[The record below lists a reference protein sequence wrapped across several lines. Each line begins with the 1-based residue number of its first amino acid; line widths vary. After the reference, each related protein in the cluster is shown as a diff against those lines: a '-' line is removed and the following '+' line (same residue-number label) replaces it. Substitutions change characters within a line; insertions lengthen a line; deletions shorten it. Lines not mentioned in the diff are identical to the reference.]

1 VNKKQFVVI
10 GLKERVIHVVTV
22 RTCITWMI
30 STREGL
36 TKTLTHFR
44 TIVHL
49 FKYMLGKLDMTKRYG
64 KMTSAVADMIVKYG
78 IGLDG
83 TVSDVSDVST

>member
-1 VNKKQFVVI
+1 MNKKQFVVI
-10 GLKERVIHVVTV
+10 GLKERVIHVVIFSTY
-22 RTCITWMI
+22 ITWMI

-36 TKTLTHFR
+36 TKILTHFR
-44 TIVHL
+44 TIVQL
-49 FKYMLGKLDMTKRYG
+49 FKYMLGKLNMTKQYG

-83 TVSDVSDVST
+83 IVLDVST

>member
-10 GLKERVIHVVTV
+10 GLKERVILVVV
-22 RTCITWMI
+22 LRTCITWMI
-30 STREGL
+30 STKEGL

-44 TIVHL
+44 TIVQL
-49 FKYMLGKLDMTKRYG
+49 FKYMLGKLKMTKQYG

-83 TVSDVSDVST
+83 TQMFQMFQRD